1 MGKKVEKSLRN
12 SSKAVARYA
21 KNMASLTKPDGLT
34 VHNLNFPSNYDGKTD
49 PILTFA
55 DNMMLGNL
63 FEPAPGEKYHQL
75 VYRTEWLDE
84 ADVET
89 GSDLWALKEGMPSVS
104 RLDFQGASG
113 RSYFE
118 V

>member
-1 MGKKVEKSLRN
+1 V
-12 SSKAVARYA
+12 
-21 KNMASLTKPDGLT
+21 
-34 VHNLNFPSNYDGKTD
+34 
-49 PILTFA
+49 
-55 DNMMLGNL
+55 
-63 FEPAPGEKYHQL
+63 PGEKYHQL
-75 VYRTEWLDE
+75 VYRPEWLDE
-84 ADVET
+84 AEIET

>member
-1 MGKKVEKSLRN
+1 
-12 SSKAVARYA
+12 
-21 KNMASLTKPDGLT
+21 
-34 VHNLNFPSNYDGKTD
+34 
-49 PILTFA
+49 
-55 DNMMLGNL
+55 MLGNL
-63 FEPAPGEKYHQL
+63 FEPAPGAKHHQL

-84 ADVET
+84 AEVET

-113 RSYFE
+113 RSYFD

>member
-1 MGKKVEKSLRN
+1 
-12 SSKAVARYA
+12 
-21 KNMASLTKPDGLT
+21 
-34 VHNLNFPSNYDGKTD
+34 
-49 PILTFA
+49 
-55 DNMMLGNL
+55 
-63 FEPAPGEKYHQL
+63 L

-84 ADVET
+84 AEVET
-89 GSDLWALKEGMPSVS
+89 GSDLWALKEGIPSVS